1 MVDTLGRAFMDDG
14 SSPKGLPLDGVP
26 DAPWSVFDGR
36 TPFPVGLVR
45 ESAVDANRRAL
56 TEFCTRHDVW
66 LAPHGKT
73 TMAPGLFRRQL
84 EDGSWAITAAT
95 VWQAKRMHDAGIPR
109 VFIANQVV
117 VPAEIA
123 WMAEATSD
131 DFEVWCYVDSLD
143 GVEIM
148 NRVLA
153 EVTPPRPLPV
163 VVERGVQGGRTGV
176 RSVADGV
183 AVAEAAAAAPHLEL
197 RGVAGFEGILG
208 AEGDRTAAEVVTEF
222 LDQVVELGAEIGR
235 RGLFAH
241 REVIVTA
248 GGSAYFD
255 HVVDRFSRL
264 DIQGHD
270 VRTVIRSGG
279 YISHDEGGLHRSSPM
294 GATPRTDAGRLVPA
308 IEVWGVVLSRPE
320 PTRALVGIGKRDASA
335 DGQLPVAKKV
345 YRAGAVRDIE
355 PIQVVTINDQH
366 AYLDLDPDDPLR
378 VGEFVGFGISHPCTT
393 FDKWRTML
401 LVDDDYRVVELI
413 DTLF

>member
-1 MVDTLGRAFMDDG
+1 MDRIERGFLDDG

-26 DAPWSVFDGR
+26 AAPWSVFDGR
-36 TPFPVGLVR
+36 VAFPVGVVL
-45 ESAVDANRRAL
+45 ESAVDANRRAM

-73 TMAPGLFRRQL
+73 TMAPALFRRQL
-84 EDGSWAITAAT
+84 DDGSWAITAAT
-95 VWQAKRMHDAGIPR
+95 AWQAKRMRDAGIRR

-123 WMAEATSD
+123 WMAEATND
-131 DFEVWCYVDSLD
+131 EFEVWCYVDSLD

-148 NRVLA
+148 SRVLA
-153 EVTPPRPLPV
+153 EVAPSRPLPV
-163 VVERGVQGGRTGV
+163 VVERGVVGGRTGA
-176 RSVADGV
+176 RSTTAGV
-183 AVAEAAAAAPHLEL
+183 EVAEAAAASPHLEL

-208 AEGDRTAAEVVTEF
+208 AEGQRTAAQVVIEF

-235 RGLFAH
+235 RGLFER

-264 DIQGHD
+264 EIEGHD

-294 GATPRTDAGRLVPA
+294 GA
-308 IEVWGVVLSRPE
+308 
-320 PTRALVGIGKRDASA
+320 
-335 DGQLPVAKKV
+335 
-345 YRAGAVRDIE
+345 
-355 PIQVVTINDQH
+355 
-366 AYLDLDPDDPLR
+366 
-378 VGEFVGFGISHPCTT
+378 
-393 FDKWRTML
+393 
-401 LVDDDYRVVELI
+401 
-413 DTLF
+413 